1 LFFAVPKTET
11 YPPWKEY
18 PLAKPACQFPKHEPV
33 CLPNATDTTDL
44 RIKLDEHDNVFIAGG
59 CVTLAPMCYVALA
72 HDEVVLFYWPPNGS
86 TVKYGLNQ
94 TLSPASGE
102 DSHSSRRIAV
112 IPAVTFRGRDLY
124 LDSVSTFGEQ
134 VDHYEKPYINRS
146 TMKGPFTF
154 TSPTIYLAHHAITFD
169 YSNEVEPR
177 SFSAASRSVR
187 PAGVIGLK
195 SADVSSVV
203 PLHPT
208 YNNDTEYASLVANG
222 KFKQPPIQM
231 WTTVPLN
238 FADLDDPVPAR
249 PYFDA
254 RWEDCWGEQTHC
266 GTITDGNY
274 RPRLVI
280 SASVWG
286 TVSGP
291 MSDIC
296 FMPQLVDPPLALTE
310 ITDGTPEEN
319 RPALPPIQK
328 GPGRIEWNLAAS
340 ATATVGDAPGGTG
353 LPLEPRPIPTK
364 PWPVLTATSRSTFW
378 SVKGKNNGTS
388 KSYNGAAVFTSN
400 SRTLR
405 QEFIIEKWTISLTLS
420 LFYIIIIKL

>member
-1 LFFAVPKTET
+1 M
-11 YPPWKEY
+11 
-18 PLAKPACQFPKHEPV
+18 
-33 CLPNATDTTDL
+33 
-44 RIKLDEHDNVFIAGG
+44 DEHDNVFIAGG

-72 HDEVVLFYWPPNGS
+72 HDEVVLFYWPANAS
-86 TVKYGLNQ
+86 TVEDRLDQ

-222 KFKQPPIQM
+222 KFKAPPTNM
-231 WTTVPLN
+231 WTTLPVN
-238 FADLDDPVPAR
+238 FADLQDPVPAR
-249 PYFDA
+249 QYFDA

-266 GTITDGNY
+266 RTITDDSY

-280 SASVWG
+280 ASSVWG
-286 TVSGP
+286 TVSDPIYGK
-291 MSDIC
+291 C
-296 FMPQLVDPPLALTE
+296 YMPLLVDPPLALSAITE
-310 ITDGTPEEN
+310 GSGEEN
-319 RPALPPIQK
+319 GPLLPPIPM
-328 GPGRIEWNLAAS
+328 GSGRVEWNVAAS
-340 ATATVGDAPGGTG
+340 TTATDGDAPGGTG
-353 LPLEPRPIPTK
+353 LPLEPRPTPTK
-364 PWPVLTATSRSTFW
+364 LWPLPTATSRSTPW

-405 QEFIIEKWTISLTLS
+405 QEFIMEKWTISLTLS